1 VKRIILLASA
11 VVLSLVASGVS
22 VAQENPFVGTW
33 KMNLARSKFGGSLK
47 PPQRAT
53 RTVVTQDGGLKVTQ
67 EETSADGTQS
77 AYSYTTNLDG
87 KDSPVSGRASFDTVA
102 ARRVDANTYTNIVK
116 KASKTV
122 RTTRTV
128 VSKDGKVTTVTG
140 KGVNAQGQPISFT
153 AVYDKQ

>member
-1 VKRIILLASA
+1 MKRIVVLVSFLA
-11 VVLSLVASGVS
+11 LSLVASGVLQ
-22 VAQENPFVGTW
+22 AQENPFVGAW
-33 KMNLARSKFGGSLK
+33 KMNVAKSKFGGSLK
-47 PPQRAT
+47 PPQSAT

-77 AYSYTTNLDG
+77 AYSYTTDLDG

-102 ARRVDANTYTNIVK
+102 ASRVDANTYTNIVK

-122 RTTRTV
+122 RTTTTV